1 MLKSDYFQLLTPT
14 VIQKEQW
21 VSKRQGEVRLGQEM
35 VFRQSNQ
42 DWMDCK
48 FHILGVL
55 EDVGPQVNGG
65 FAGAKN
71 AFPAFVSRFCGM
83 QSNAFLN
90 GNLICVHGTIIPLN
104 DSCPISSEVIHDLD
118 NLISTWVSEVQAIGG
133 IPIVVGGGH
142 NNAYGL
148 IKGVAENIGAPI
160 DVVNMDPHADTRSL
174 EGRHSGNPFSY
185 AFEEGLLRKYTVL
198 GLHES
203 YNNQFILDYLT
214 KMNATTVFF
223 ESWIDEP
230 GQFTLDVNRV
240 IEQQQNKL
248 TGLELDM
255 DAIIGMPSSAF
266 TPSGVTLEQ
275 ARYYVRKM
283 SSNLPI
289 AYLHLPE
296 ASPQNDQE
304 NKLVGKSLSYLVS
317 DFIKC
322 QSNFLKI
329 MLS

>member
-1 MLKSDYFQLLTPT
+1 
-14 VIQKEQW
+14 
-21 VSKRQGEVRLGQEM
+21 
-35 VFRQSNQ
+35 
-42 DWMDCK
+42 
-48 FHILGVL
+48 
-55 EDVGPQVNGG
+55 
-65 FAGAKN
+65 
-71 AFPAFVSRFCGM
+71 
-83 QSNAFLN
+83 
-90 GNLICVHGTIIPLN
+90 
-104 DSCPISSEVIHDLD
+104 
-118 NLISTWVSEVQAIGG
+118 
-133 IPIVVGGGH
+133 
-142 NNAYGL
+142 
-148 IKGVAENIGAPI
+148 
-160 DVVNMDPHADTRSL
+160 
-174 EGRHSGNPFSY
+174 
-185 AFEEGLLRKYTVL
+185 
-198 GLHES
+198 
-203 YNNQFILDYLT
+203 
-214 KMNATTVFF
+214 MNATTVFF